1 MFIEVYK
8 KITCAK
14 ITTKFNSLDL
24 NARTRTI
31 FVSKISKHR
40 LLYIPRICFIS
51 RQTDFQKKNHST

>member
-24 NARTRTI
+24 NARGPY
-31 FVSKISKHR
+31 S
-40 LLYIPRICFIS
+40 
-51 RQTDFQKKNHST
+51 